1 MAENPINPELPEN
14 TRRFPSEGAPFDL
27 ILFWEQHSSKI
38 LLGLVAVAAI
48 VIALTAWQCT
58 HHSKLTSAEEAF
70 AAVTDDN
77 YRSVIESYPDTPT
90 AARALII
97 TAHQEFTAGRY
108 DEAIALSEKFS
119 SQFPKHPYVEVAA
132 YNIAACLEAKG
143 EYQRAAD
150 AYDRFAKSHQ
160 QSYLA
165 PSARLGVGR
174 CYEALGD
181 WQKAKDAYERMV
193 LLSRE
198 SSFLNDARE
207 RLSLITRKLPRET
220 PKPDAGAV
228 TPPAGAATATPAVT
242 PPTNTG
248 TAQPTV
254 P

>member
-1 MAENPINPELPEN
+1 MAQNPANPEQPAN
-14 TRRFPSEGAPFDL
+14 ARRPLSANEPFDP
-27 ILFWEQHSSKI
+27 ILFWEEHSSKI
-38 LLGLVAVAAI
+38 ILALVVAAAI
-48 VIALTAWQCT
+48 VIALTAWQCS

-90 AARALII
+90 AARALLI

-108 DEAIALSEKFS
+108 DEAIALYERFGN
-119 SQFPKHPYVEVAA
+119 QFPKHPYVEVVG

-150 AYDRFAKSHQ
+150 AYDKFSKSHQ

-165 PSARLGVGR
+165 PSARLAIGR

-193 LLSRE
+193 LLSRD
-198 SSFLNDARE
+198 SSFVNDARE
-207 RLSLITRKLPRET
+207 RLSVVARKLPRET
-220 PKPDAGAV
+220 PKSDTGTV
-228 TPPAGAATATPAVT
+228 TPAAPANA
-242 PPTNTG
+242 G
-248 TAQPTV
+248 TAQPV
-254 P
+254 AP

>member
-1 MAENPINPELPEN
+1 MAQNPTNPEGSA
-14 TRRFPSEGAPFDL
+14 TDRRSLTGGEAFDL
-27 ILFWEQHSSKI
+27 IQFWQAHSSKI
-38 LLGLVAVAAI
+38 IFALVAAAAI
-48 VIALTAWQCT
+48 VIALTVWQCT
-58 HHSKLTSAEEAF
+58 RHSKLTSAEEAF

-90 AARALII
+90 AARAIII

-108 DEAIALSEKFS
+108 DEAIELYQRFER
-119 SQFPKHPYVEVAA
+119 QFPKHPYHEVAA

-150 AYDRFAKSHQ
+150 AYDKFAKNHQ
-160 QSYLA
+160 RSYLA

-181 WQKAKDAYERMV
+181 WHKAKDAYERMI

-207 RLSLITRKLPRET
+207 RLSIVSRKLPRQT
-220 PKPDAGAV
+220 PKPDAG
-228 TPPAGAATATPAVT
+228 TATPST
-242 PPTNTG
+242 PAPANSG
-248 TAQPTV
+248 TAQTPA